1 MTGAGPAVASREG
14 RPRSATASPGAPVE
28 APGRAAR
35 WRWPLAVGAVVAVAL
50 GVRLWGIGH
59 GLPFAYHGDENAH
72 FVPVAI
78 RFFDHGLNPKYF
90 VNPPGYSELLYLVFG
105 LRYGFDGGAVEA
117 FRLDPGSVILTGR
130 LVSAV
135 LGAVSVWL
143 LYLAGARFFD
153 RRAGLLAAGIL
164 AVAFLPVFYAHQAL
178 NDAASL
184 APFALSLLGTA
195 LVLRRGHPLDWA
207 LAGGALGLGGGTKN
221 TGGLGALGRAAGRK
235 YTCGLA
241 LLPLAATAVIRLAR
255 GPRRPALLGVGVA
268 IAATF
273 AGFLIANPYAF
284 ADWDLFVR
292 DLRRQS
298 AGVQRVHVG
307 QDEHNG
313 FAYYGWGMAW
323 GLGWLPAVAAAAGAL
338 LLALRDRALALV
350 LVPAPILML
359 LFVGNQT
366 VFFARYAL
374 PVVPL
379 LCLLAAYAAARLV
392 ALVRSCRPRLA
403 PVAWAGLALALCAQG
418 VAASVHG
425 DGVLARADTRNTT
438 RSWLLSHLPA
448 GTKIV
453 VGPILPKHRP
463 ENGLRW
469 LAPRPGGAAAL
480 REWPGRRD
488 GSSYERARR
497 PSLLDRYARA
507 GSCWVVTAST
517 RAGFTFVG
525 PRRLP
530 GAIAYYRALE
540 RRGRLAFRASPFAA
554 GAPAGLGEEQV
565 RFQWDWSWNYYPRE
579 YERPGPVMSVY
590 RLTDGACR

>member
-1 MTGAGPAVASREG
+1 VTGPAPAVASPEG
-14 RPRSATASPGAPVE
+14 RPHSAAAPPGPPE
-28 APGRAAR
+28 EGGRAAR

-50 GVRLWGIGH
+50 GLRLWGIGH

-105 LRYGFDGGAVEA
+105 LRYGFEGGAVEA

-207 LAGGALGLGGGTKN
+207 LAGGALGL
-221 TGGLGALGRAAGRK
+221 AAGTK

-241 LLPLAATAVIRLAR
+241 LLPLAAVAVIRLAR

-273 AGFLIANPYAF
+273 AGFLIANPYAL

-307 QDEHNG
+307 QDEQNG
-313 FAYYGWGMAW
+313 FAYYGWVMTW
-323 GLGWLPAVAAAAGAL
+323 GLGWLPAAAAAAGAL

-350 LVPAPILML
+350 LVPAPIVML

-392 ALVRSCRPRLA
+392 AVVRSRRPRLA
-403 PVAWAGLALALCAQG
+403 PAAWAGLALALCAQG

-469 LAPRPGGAAAL
+469 LAPRPGAAPAL
-480 REWPGRRD
+480 REWPVRRY
-488 GSSYERARR
+488 GSSYERTLR

-507 GSCWVVTAST
+507 GYCWVVTAST

-540 RRGRLAFRASPFAA
+540 RRGRLAFRASPFAE
-554 GAPAGLGEEQV
+554 GAPADLGEEQV

-590 RLTDGACR
+590 RLTDGACRSR